1 MDCRNLCTVRWHQTS
16 RIEACYGAPT
26 SGGGPFSLVL
36 CVGRGKTL
44 SGKGL
49 WVYYELSATI
59 MKKSVFF
66 FFPMKAEVLPSDLQ
80 LAPSLSDSFSCSDR
94 PLQPVLLA
102 ALLRGHLLK
111 NWQWVTY
118 HKYFSCFTLTLDSYQ
133 TDVGDIMSQGFD
145 ARGRANQSATVLCW
159 SGGRI
164 WEFALVFLVCLAGL
178 YKKKK
183 VVHMWADLG
192 AGLDKENKVF
202 HPAVHRR

>member
-1 MDCRNLCTVRWHQTS
+1 MALKVP
-16 RIEACYGAPT
+16 PT
-26 SGGGPFSLVL
+26 SEGGPFSLVL
-36 CVGRGKTL
+36 CVGRGKTV
-44 SGKGL
+44 SGNGL

-66 FFPMKAEVLPSDLQ
+66 FFFSMKAEVLPSDLQ
-80 LAPSLSDSFSCSDR
+80 LAPSLAASFSCSDR
-94 PLQPVLLA
+94 PLQPALLA

-145 ARGRANQSATVLCW
+145 TRGRANRSATVLCW
-159 SGGRI
+159 SGWKNLRVCFSFFGVPGR
-164 WEFALVFLVCLAGL
+164 FMK
-178 YKKKK
+178 KKKK

-192 AGLDKENKVF
+192 AGHDKENKVF
-202 HPAVHRR
+202 HPGVHQQQL